1 MATEQT
7 VPQVL
12 GNTPKPPVPEP
23 GTAFPPSKG
32 PPPEPVGPPQEAE

>member
-12 GNTPKPPVPEP
+12 GNTPKPPVPDP
-23 GTAFPPSKG
+23 ATTFPPSKG
-32 PPPEPVGPPQEAE
+32 PPAAPLPPVEAE

>member
-12 GNTPKPPVPEP
+12 GNTPKPPVPDP
-23 GTAFPPSKG
+23 ATTFPPTKG
-32 PPPEPVGPPQEAE
+32 PPPPKEQSQDDEE